1 MQKLHEYRLLSWI
14 CAACS
19 LLAFA
24 LLLADTYRFDNKY
37 TAGPPYGEDGVFS
50 FSESDLTKPIPL
62 VDGWLL
68 DGREVFIGQYSNF
81 SFLPG
86 RDSPFGEG
94 TYTLTLR
101 YEGPPRTLL
110 LELPQVFTEYT
121 LYVNQRPTA
130 STGSGAVIDVP
141 VGGGD
146 TGLRLETVNRSH
158 YYSGLT
164 YPPMLGTAEAIG
176 QMSFLRTLVYSA
188 AVVSA
193 LTLAIFSLSLWFSR
207 ERDGLFLHF
216 GVLCLA
222 FAVHCLHPFVW
233 QLGLSGTLWYAVEDA
248 SWLLALCE
256 AAAVAAVA
264 SGLRRNAWYRRLLR
278 PAALFVCILSMT
290 AVLFI
295 IPAAPGFVK
304 FYGGLM
310 DGAKL
315 LIWAFLALCAGT
327 GLGGEKHGA
336 VPFVLAAAGILGVS
350 LFADFWDANKFE
362 PIYGLWQEEYAGAA
376 LVLAFGGL
384 MVRRNARLLRESAEL
399 QAMKLQNRFAAD
411 SAAQM
416 RGAIEQARALKH
428 ELRHHVE
435 TMTAFYQA
443 EEYVRLGAYLAELD
457 RQKEELP
464 QLYYTENFLVN
475 AILSGRLGPAGNAGI
490 RIECEVRVPENLP
503 IADAD
508 LCMLLSNLLDNAVEA
523 CERLPAGSER
533 FISLSLAVRQGVFL
547 VICQNSAPPR
557 NTGSSSFLTSK
568 PDAGCHGL
576 GIPTMRRVTE
586 KYDGALELRQ
596 LGSVFTLQAA
606 LRLPPENH

>member
-1 MQKLHEYRLLSWI
+1 
-14 CAACS
+14 
-19 LLAFA
+19 
-24 LLLADTYRFDNKY
+24 
-37 TAGPPYGEDGVFS
+37 
-50 FSESDLTKPIPL
+50 
-62 VDGWLL
+62 
-68 DGREVFIGQYSNF
+68 
-81 SFLPG
+81 
-86 RDSPFGEG
+86 
-94 TYTLTLR
+94 
-101 YEGPPRTLL
+101 
-110 LELPQVFTEYT
+110 
-121 LYVNQRPTA
+121 
-130 STGSGAVIDVP
+130 
-141 VGGGD
+141 
-146 TGLRLETVNRSH
+146 
-158 YYSGLT
+158 
-164 YPPMLGTAEAIG
+164 
-176 QMSFLRTLVYSA
+176 
-188 AVVSA
+188 
-193 LTLAIFSLSLWFSR
+193 
-207 ERDGLFLHF
+207 
-216 GVLCLA
+216 
-222 FAVHCLHPFVW
+222 
-233 QLGLSGTLWYAVEDA
+233 
-248 SWLLALCE
+248 
-256 AAAVAAVA
+256 
-264 SGLRRNAWYRRLLR
+264 
-278 PAALFVCILSMT
+278 
-290 AVLFI
+290 
-295 IPAAPGFVK
+295 
-304 FYGGLM
+304 
-310 DGAKL
+310 
-315 LIWAFLALCAGT
+315 
-327 GLGGEKHGA
+327 
-336 VPFVLAAAGILGVS
+336 
-350 LFADFWDANKFE
+350 
-362 PIYGLWQEEYAGAA
+362 
-376 LVLAFGGL
+376 
-384 MVRRNARLLRESAEL
+384 
-399 QAMKLQNRFAAD
+399 MKLQNRFAAD

-490 RIECEVRVPENLP
+490 RIECEARVPENLP